1 MIHLFPRDAK
11 GNTIHMYTG
20 SLTCLLL
27 LAGFSVGHL
36 AGGGGDVR
44 VWEGGGGDVRVW
56 EGGGVRVWEGEGGGG
71 GVRVWEG
78 WGGGVKVESWRW
90 VALSLEYECGR
101 IYEGN

>member
-1 MIHLFPRDAK
+1 
-11 GNTIHMYTG
+11 MYTG

-27 LAGFSVGHL
+27 LAGFSVGHW
-36 AGGGGDVR
+36 AGGGGGVR

-56 EGGGVRVWEGEGGGG
+56 EGGGG

-90 VALSLEYECGR
+90 AALSLECER
-101 IYEGN
+101 IYEGH